1 MYIVTGDIK
10 WNNTYSG
17 NKRTKPTSEK
27 TMDNRKWCNQDPM
40 NYENRY
46 KSAKADEKLQVKIEE
61 IRDELKKIRNK
72 RW

>member
-1 MYIVTGDIK
+1 MWYYLSIPTTRV
-10 WNNTYSG
+10 NPN
-17 NKRTKPTSEK
+17 KPTSEK
-27 TMDNRKWCNQDPM
+27 TMDNRKWCNQDLM

-46 KSAKADEKLQVKIEE
+46 KSAKADEKSQVKIEE